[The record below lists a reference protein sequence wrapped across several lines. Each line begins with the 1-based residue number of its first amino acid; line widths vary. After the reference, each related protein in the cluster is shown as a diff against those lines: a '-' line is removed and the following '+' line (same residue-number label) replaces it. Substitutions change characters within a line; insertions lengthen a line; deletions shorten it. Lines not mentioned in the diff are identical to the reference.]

1 MLHARE
7 DRPAALTPVKHRL
20 ERVCEV
26 LKRELGVIL
35 LREIDFSPV
44 LVTVGSVDVTPDLKQ
59 AHVFISALG
68 TPGQQRN
75 VLEKLE
81 RSRAHLQGEI
91 AKRVSLKHT
100 PHLFFKLDASI
111 ERGSRILS
119 IMDELGLD
127 DIKND

>member
-1 MLHARE
+1 M
-7 DRPAALTPVKHRL
+7 KHRL

-44 LVTVGSVDVTPDLKQ
+44 LVTISSVDVTPDLKQ
-59 AHVFISALG
+59 AHVYVSALG
-68 TPGQQRN
+68 NPGQQRR

-81 RSRAHLQGEI
+81 HQRVHLQGEI

-111 ERGSRILS
+111 ERGSRILN
-119 IMDELGLD
+119 IMNELGLD
-127 DIKND
+127 DGPNV

>member
-1 MLHARE
+1 M
-7 DRPAALTPVKHRL
+7 KHRL

-44 LVTVGSVDVTPDLKQ
+44 LVTVSSVDVTPDLKQ
-59 AHVFISALG
+59 AHVFVSALG
-68 TPGQQRN
+68 KPGQQRQ

-81 RSRAHLQGEI
+81 RNRVHLQGEI
-91 AKRVSLKHT
+91 ARRVTLKHT
-100 PHLFFKLDASI
+100 PHLFFKLDESI

-127 DIKND
+127 DVKNG